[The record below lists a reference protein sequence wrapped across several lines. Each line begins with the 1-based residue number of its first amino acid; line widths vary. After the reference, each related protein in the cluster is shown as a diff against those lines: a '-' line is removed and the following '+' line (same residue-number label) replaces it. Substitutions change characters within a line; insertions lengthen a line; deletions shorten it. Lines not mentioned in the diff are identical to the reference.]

1 MIPNALNVTIGEDVE
16 VQTAAEAPT
25 RTFKID
31 FDAGR
36 VGGFCDETEAMKQAI
51 YKILQTERFEYLI
64 YSWNYGIELNAVVGK
79 SYQVFVSEIKR
90 VIREALLADS
100 RITDVTDFEV
110 AQIDKSYDRIEITVP
125 KGDRE
130 KIVQA
135 ASAAGMS
142 VNAFIKEA
150 LAEYIAHTTKK

>member
-25 RTFKID
+25 KT
-31 FDAGR
+31 
-36 VGGFCDETEAMKQAI
+36 FCDETEAMKQAI

-79 SYQVFVSEIKR
+79 SFQVFASEIKR

-110 AQIDKSYDRIEITVP
+110 AQINKRTASVKFTAETIFGEIPIES
-125 KGDRE
+125 E
-130 KIVQA
+130 
-135 ASAAGMS
+135 
-142 VNAFIKEA
+142 VNANV
-150 LAEYIAHTTKK
+150 

>member
-64 YSWNYGIELNAVVGK
+64 YWKQTKYFRSAQKRTGQNG
-79 SYQVFVSEIKR
+79 FVC
-90 VIREALLADS
+90 
-100 RITDVTDFEV
+100 
-110 AQIDKSYDRIEITVP
+110 
-125 KGDRE
+125 KGPP
-130 KIVQA
+130 
-135 ASAAGMS
+135 
-142 VNAFIKEA
+142 
-150 LAEYIAHTTKK
+150 

>member
-1 MIPNALNVTIGEDVE
+1 MLADRRSLSWEGCDFMIPNALNVTIGEDVE

-79 SYQVFVSEIKR
+79 SFQVFASEIKR

-100 RITDVTDFEV
+100 RITDVTDFQVE
-110 AQIDKSYDRIEITVP
+110 QIDKRTARVSFTAETIFGEIPVERTV
-125 KGDRE
+125 
-130 KIVQA
+130 
-135 ASAAGMS
+135 
-142 VNAFIKEA
+142 
-150 LAEYIAHTTKK
+150 TTNV

>member
-16 VQTAAEAPT
+16 IQTAAEAPT

-79 SYQVFVSEIKR
+79 SFQVFASEIK
-90 VIREALLADS
+90 ALLADS

-110 AQIDKSYDRIEITVP
+110 AQIDKRTASVKFTAETIFGEIPIES
-125 KGDRE
+125 E
-130 KIVQA
+130 
-135 ASAAGMS
+135 
-142 VNAFIKEA
+142 VNANV
-150 LAEYIAHTTKK
+150 

>member
-79 SYQVFVSEIKR
+79 SFQVFASEIKR

-110 AQIDKSYDRIEITVP
+110 AQIDKRISSVKFTAETIFGEIP
-125 KGDRE
+125 IE
-130 KIVQA
+130 
-135 ASAAGMS
+135 SE
-142 VNAFIKEA
+142 VNANV
-150 LAEYIAHTTKK
+150 

>member
-31 FDAGR
+31 IDAGR
-36 VGGFCDETEAMKQAI
+36 VGGLCDETEAMKQAI

-79 SYQVFVSEIKR
+79 SFQVFASEIKR

-110 AQIDKSYDRIEITVP
+110 AQIDKRTASVKFTAETIFGEIPIES
-125 KGDRE
+125 E
-130 KIVQA
+130 
-135 ASAAGMS
+135 
-142 VNAFIKEA
+142 VNVNV
-150 LAEYIAHTTKK
+150 